1 MNIIKTLSQC
11 FILQV
16 GRIFFNISTNE
27 ENHKASDLPFHQLL
41 NKINKRI
48 QKKNKALEIHFIY
61 FCTLCQLPYSS
72 VDTLFLGFLLGG
84 GHTKGLVTLD
94 FLPGFL
100 LRKGY

>member
-48 QKKNKALEIHFIY
+48 QKE
-61 FCTLCQLPYSS
+61 
-72 VDTLFLGFLLGG
+72 
-84 GHTKGLVTLD
+84 TKH
-94 FLPGFL
+94 
-100 LRKGY
+100 